1 MYCTITCFAPPAR
14 SAKRTSQGIV
24 YGTVTIAQM
33 LHHCFSQWY
42 SVRCRAS
49 YTLTELKTLRRL
61 TKAATSS
68 LCIVSELFDAEYIYN
83 GITDRQVFLSWI
95 NDLYLF
101 LKINYDQRLRKLGQ
115 SWAHQGSVSR
125 EVEQE
130 IAAERNAAS
139 HLSFLKA
146 DSKLKSLGT
155 Y

>member
-1 MYCTITCFAPPAR
+1 MYCTITCFAPPVR

-24 YGTVTIAQM
+24 YGTVRVTHK

-42 SVRCRAS
+42 SVTCGAS

-83 GITDRQVFLSWI
+83 GIADRQEFLSWI
-95 NDLYLF
+95 EGLYLCF
-101 LKINYDQRLRKLGQ
+101 KINYYQRLRKLGQ
-115 SWAHQGSVSR
+115 SWAYQGSVSR

-139 HLSFLKA
+139 HLTFLKA
-146 DSKLKSLGT
+146 DLKLNSLGT
-155 Y
+155 